1 MATTDSSAP
10 AHPST
15 RETRALE
22 LYENRGHLIRSIAS
36 DTYEVPSCGMQ
47 GRRYTVRYGGRARE
61 ACTCKDFEFGHICK
75 HLLAVGIMHAARRGG
90 VREVRTLEVVAGDP
104 FKAASRNRAQLRYLE
119 DRLRHELLDDE
130 QRQELRDRVLA
141 LRRRLGL

>member
-1 MATTDSSAP
+1 MATTDSSAL

-22 LYENRGHLIRSIAS
+22 LYEKRGHLIRSTAS
-36 DTYEVPSCGMQ
+36 DIYEVPSCGMQ
-47 GRRYTVRYGGRARE
+47 GRRYTVRYGGHARE

-90 VREVRTLEVVAGDP
+90 VREVRDVRVAAGDP
-104 FKAASRNRAQLRYLE
+104 FKATGGR
-119 DRLRHELLDDE
+119 RLRDLENRYHHELLDDE
-130 QRQELRDRVLA
+130 ERQELIDRVIV
-141 LRRRLGL
+141 LRRRLGR

>member
-1 MATTDSSAP
+1 MATIDSTAP

-15 RETRALE
+15 RELRALE

-47 GRRYTVRYGGRARE
+47 GQRYTVRYGGHARE

-90 VREVRTLEVVAGDP
+90 VREVRDVRVAGGDP
-104 FKAASRNRAQLRYLE
+104 FKATGGR
-119 DRLRHELLDDE
+119 RLRDLENRYHHELLDDE
-130 QRQELRDRVLA
+130 ERQELRDRI
-141 LRRRLGL
+141 LRLRQRQED